1 MYVYIY
7 TYSIIIQN
15 HKNHVDDMETNQ
27 RCPSPAASTSLPLLS
42 EVPDTSADL
51 AADPHP
57 SAVLLKPIYIYIQ
70 ELRIGIPI
78 VYYML
83 IHISYIEYIY
93 IVDGEWDIQP
103 PDYDYGITGFDQWLI
118 ILTPKKTLEKMN
130 EHCELVYVLV
140 DD

>member
-27 RCPSPAASTSLPLLS
+27 WCPSPAASTSLPLLS

-57 SAVLLKPIYIYIQ
+57 SAVLLKPIYIYIYIQ

-93 IVDGEWDIQP
+93 I
-103 PDYDYGITGFDQWLI
+103 
-118 ILTPKKTLEKMN
+118 
-130 EHCELVYVLV
+130 
-140 DD
+140 

>member
-1 MYVYIY
+1 
-7 TYSIIIQN
+7 
-15 HKNHVDDMETNQ
+15 
-27 RCPSPAASTSLPLLS
+27 
-42 EVPDTSADL
+42 
-51 AADPHP
+51 
-57 SAVLLKPIYIYIQ
+57 
-70 ELRIGIPI
+70 
-78 VYYML
+78 ML

-103 PDYDYGITGFDQWLI
+103 PDYGITGFDQWLI